1 MQQKSNYSTGT
12 LDTGSYGGIR
22 HDSYRASFSF
32 TRSRG
37 RWEFRLF
44 GWGIRYKHTRIH
56 PPHFSECLGLVR
68 NLEIG
73 PYWFKILKP

>member
-1 MQQKSNYSTGT
+1 MNNNLIISSQQ
-12 LDTGSYGGIR
+12 R
-22 HDSYRASFSF
+22 VFSVS
-32 TRSRG
+32 RSRG
-37 RWEFRLF
+37 RWSVRIF

-73 PYWFKILKP
+73 PYWFKLLRP